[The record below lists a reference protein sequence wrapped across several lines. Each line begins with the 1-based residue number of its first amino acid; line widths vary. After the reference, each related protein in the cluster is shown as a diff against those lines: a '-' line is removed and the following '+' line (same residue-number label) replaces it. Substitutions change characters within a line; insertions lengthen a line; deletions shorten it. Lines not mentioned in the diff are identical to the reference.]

1 MYASLGAM
9 GIAIIRMILN
19 FLRFLYKKFRLK
31 ITEKNMKN
39 KNLMLKQEKGK
50 SSYKFIIIYVDLS

>member
-39 KNLMLKQEKGK
+39 KNLMLK
-50 SSYKFIIIYVDLS
+50 